1 MRTREGASPTPE
13 FHQLPCSRIR
23 GRAFAVN
30 EAASDTM
37 LSKRGLTLRQAIVLT
52 KLYKCSQRRLT
63 QARRS
68 QRRLPHSCTIFPAP
82 HPLQKNPRRRPLRAS
97 TTRQGTGLTYSQ
109 IGPSLTCGK
118 KGGGERLER
127 CGVPRRFWRARSE
140 LFLAASSITPA
151 PQVRDSLF
159 RLSLL
164 SLLTLST

>member
-1 MRTREGASPTPE
+1 MRTREGASPTQE
-13 FHQLPCSRIR
+13 LHQLLCSRLR

-30 EAASDTM
+30 EAASDTIQARIDFAPGYRPHET
-37 LSKRGLTLRQAIVLT
+37 LKR
-52 KLYKCSQRRLT
+52 SQRRLT
-63 QARRS
+63 QAQL
-68 QRRLPHSCTIFPAP
+68 QRRPSHACTNFSAP
-82 HPLQKNPRRRPLRAS
+82 HPLQKNSRRRPFRAS